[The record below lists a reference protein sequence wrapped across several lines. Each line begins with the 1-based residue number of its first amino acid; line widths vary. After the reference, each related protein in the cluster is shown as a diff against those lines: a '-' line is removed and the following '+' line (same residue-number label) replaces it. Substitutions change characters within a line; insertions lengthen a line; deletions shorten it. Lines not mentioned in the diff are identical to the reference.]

1 MGESQEDQRHERPP
15 VHRPISG
22 ARCRISRHPDGH
34 PLGRLPRRGRRAAA
48 DAPATLRAY
57 RADLA
62 CYRAWCAAEARD
74 ALPATPQ
81 TVGAYL
87 ASLAPRYALATLRR
101 RLAAIAR
108 AHRAA
113 GHHLDCAHPA
123 VRETLRGIARRH
135 GVPQRRAA
143 ALATPEIRK
152 LAAACD
158 GSLAGLRDRALLL
171 LGYAAALRRAELA
184 AVAVEDVRLT
194 GDGLE
199 LLLPRSKTDVT
210 GEGVRVGVPRGQHAA
225 TCPVRALQAWLAASG
240 IRYGPVF
247 CWVTRW
253 GSVEAGRALSGEG
266 VRLILARRADQAGVT
281 GTAREP
287 VAPHGLRAGCIT
299 QAYQAG
305 LRDEDIM
312 AHTRHRAVAT
322 MRRYVRRAR
331 LMDDSPARKLGL

>member
-1 MGESQEDQRHERPP
+1 MTEPDRAPAPPALRPP
-15 VHRPISG
+15 
-22 ARCRISRHPDGH
+22 
-34 PLGRLPRRGRRAAA
+34 AAVATPA
-48 DAPATLRAY
+48 DAVAAGYRATADAAATLRAY

-62 CYRAWCAAEARD
+62 CYQAWCAAEAR
-74 ALPATPQ
+74 AAVPATPQ
-81 TVGAYL
+81 TIGAYL
-87 ASLAPRYALATLRR
+87 AALAPRYALATLRR

-108 AHRAA
+108 AHRAG
-113 GHHLDCAHPA
+113 GHHLDAAHPA

-143 ALATPEIRK
+143 ALATPEIR
-152 LAAACD
+152 LLVAGCGGD
-158 GSLAGLRDRALLL
+158 LAGLRDRALLL

-184 AVAVEDVRLT
+184 AVAVEDVRFT

-199 LLLPRSKTDVT
+199 LLLPRSKTDAM
-210 GEGVRVGVPRGQHAA
+210 GEGARVGVPRGQHAV
-225 TCPVRALQAWLAASG
+225 TCPVRALEAWLRGSG
-240 IRYGPVF
+240 IRFGPVF

-253 GSVEAGRALSGEG
+253 GRVEAGRALSGEG
-266 VRLILARRADQAGVT
+266 VRQILARRAVQAGIS

-287 VAPHGLRAGCIT
+287 VSPHGLRAGCIT

-312 AHTRHRAVAT
+312 AHTRHRALAT

-331 LMDDSPARKLGL
+331 LLDDSPARKLGL